1 MQLAL
6 VVGNVTSTK
15 KHPSLHGWKLLVVQ
29 PMLADGANPDG
40 DPVLAI
46 DNLGAGRGE
55 QVIITS
61 DGKGTRQ
68 LMQTDQTPVRWSV
81 VGIADE

>member
-1 MQLAL
+1 MQLGL
-6 VVGNVTSTK
+6 VVGNATSTK
-15 KHPSLHGWKLLVVQ
+15 KHPSLAGWKLLVVQ
-29 PMLADGANPDG
+29 PLLADGQQPDG

-55 QVIITS
+55 HVIITS

-68 LMQTDQTPVRWSV
+68 LMKSDKTPVRWSV
-81 VGIADE
+81 MGIAD